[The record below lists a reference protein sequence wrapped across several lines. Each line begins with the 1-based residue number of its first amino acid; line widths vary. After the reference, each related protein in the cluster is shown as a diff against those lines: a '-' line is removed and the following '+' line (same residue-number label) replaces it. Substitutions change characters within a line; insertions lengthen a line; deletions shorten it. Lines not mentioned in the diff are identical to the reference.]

1 LYIVVNWGRRRIGSR
16 CILLLHFYT
25 PFKATLP
32 RSFSMKSTRF

>member
-25 PFKATLP
+25 PI
-32 RSFSMKSTRF
+32 KSRYISWKISKF